1 MVSSAEV
8 MLSGFVYQEIDQLVH
23 TTQLVADGNPVKT
36 GDVVMTFQGPTISPF
51 NWRTNRLNFAQ
62 RMSGVATKTSAIAA
76 LVQGTSI
83 SILDTRKTLPGFR
96 MLDKYA
102 VRKGGGKN
110 HRIGL
115 FDMVLIKDNHIKA
128 AGSISAA
135 VSKVRERWGDK
146 FKIEVETTSLDEVRE
161 ALSNNPDII
170 MLDNMD
176 KSTMAEAIT
185 IVAGK
190 AEIELS
196 GNMDEEKIRN
206 LRDLKM

>member
-1 MVSSAEV
+1 M
-8 MLSGFVYQEIDQLVH
+8 
-23 TTQLVADGNPVKT
+23 
-36 GDVVMTFQGPTISPF
+36 
-51 NWRTNRLNFAQ
+51 NFAQ